1 MKIEMIDDNT
11 CRITK
16 EKGDPTYTASGWGT
30 AESRLL
36 YHVKNQLNEDGYDLI
51 KKRAYKD
58 GHLLDDDMLYLRTRG
73 PKSKGPAVYI
83 YNDKFALHDAGKE
96 YSKKGAVD
104 LHIDRDVFKA
114 EGDYRQSPFKRK
126 RKSHAKV

>member
-1 MKIEMIDDNT
+1 MKIEMINENT

-16 EKGDPTYTASGWGT
+16 EKGDPTYTTSEWGT

-51 KKRAYKD
+51 KKRAHKD
-58 GHLLDDDMLYLRTRG
+58 GHLMDEDQLYLRTRS

-83 YNDKFALHDAGKE
+83 YNNVFATSDAGRE
-96 YSKKGAVD
+96 YSKKGVVD
-104 LHIDRDVFKA
+104 LFVERDVFKS
-114 EGDYRQSPFKRK
+114 EGDYRLSPFKRK
-126 RKSHAKV
+126 RKSHAKI